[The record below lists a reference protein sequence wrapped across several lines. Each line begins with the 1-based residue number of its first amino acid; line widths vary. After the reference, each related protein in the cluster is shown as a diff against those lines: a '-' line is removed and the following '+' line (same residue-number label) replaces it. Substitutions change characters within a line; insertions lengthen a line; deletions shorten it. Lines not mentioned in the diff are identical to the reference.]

1 MRDFKS
7 VEYVSDLGSMSCVKR
22 VKAPTMGAKRENQA
36 SLSGQCTLKQKPEN
50 SREFFT
56 GFY

>member
-50 SREFFT
+50 S
-56 GFY
+56 